1 MWVLWSSE
9 HWIHCPTFRVLVKEE
24 SKPKENFWEFQDKC
38 RLSENSEEERTKLVT
53 LTWQGSRNPDS
64 SSEVT
69 QLPVPYELPPQPY
82 TSEGHPLYLLSHCC
96 AFRSRIYLT
105 SSSPLCRYPLVLGP
119 ALQQERCSW
128 SSMATA
134 STAVFFPRFLTFFVY
149 MLGIPLLCAFS
160 FSSQFCL
167 LWRVKCG
174 QPSSMI
180 LHLLPVNMNIF
191 GIFGAWILM
200 FYTSGTWSKYTCFF
214 MSFVQG
220 QDIYP
225 NTAQTRH
232 WG

>member
-1 MWVLWSSE
+1 MKS
-9 HWIHCPTFRVLVKEE
+9 E

-38 RLSENSEEERTKLVT
+38 RLSENSEEKRTKLVT
-53 LTWQGSRNPDS
+53 LTWQGSRNPES

-82 TSEGHPLYLLSHCC
+82 TSEGHPLYPLSHYC

-105 SSSPLCRYPLVLGP
+105 SSSPLCRCSLVLGP

-134 STAVFFPRFLTFFVY
+134 STAVFLPRFLTFMY

-160 FSSQFCL
+160 FSLQFK
-167 LWRVKCG
+167 RVKCG

-191 GIFGAWILM
+191 E
-200 FYTSGTWSKYTCFF
+200 Y
-214 MSFVQG
+214 FVCG
-220 QDIYP
+220 SL
-225 NTAQTRH
+225 
-232 WG
+232 